1 MTLNMCTECSSKANT
16 LCCKSFES
24 DTIGF

>member
-1 MTLNMCTECSSKANT
+1 VQNVPPKQTHRAAK
-16 LCCKSFES
+16 KFES